1 VIPLRLRGKVI
12 PEETVQNVIGFNILY
27 IIIFLFSSIV
37 IGSLGLDFITSLSV
51 AASCL
56 GNVGP
61 ALGLLGP
68 AHTYAGLP
76 AIAKLFLSFIML
88 LGRLEIYTILVLL
101 LPGAGAKR
109 L

>member
-1 VIPLRLRGKVI
+1 M
-12 PEETVQNVIGFNILY
+12 IGFNILY
-27 IIIFLFSSIV
+27 IIIFLFSSIA

-61 ALGLLGP
+61 ALGYLGP

-76 AIAKLFLSFIML
+76 VIAKLFLSFIML
-88 LGRLEIYTILVLL
+88 LGRLEIFTILVLL
-101 LPGAGAKR
+101 LPETRANR
-109 L
+109 F